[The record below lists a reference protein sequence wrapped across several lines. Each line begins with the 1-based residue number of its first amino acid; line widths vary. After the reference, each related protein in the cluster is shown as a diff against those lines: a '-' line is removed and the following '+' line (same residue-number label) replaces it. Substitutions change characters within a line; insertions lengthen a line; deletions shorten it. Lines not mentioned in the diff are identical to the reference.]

1 MISSRL
7 CSILYFVNH
16 TYKYILNLIFK
27 KIKHETNLLA
37 SCRIIIFAI
46 FIYNLYNIYSKL
58 YKYNFLFI
66 NINYIKNVVPGPIGN
81 PNNAQIIA
89 NAVHPN
95 KNAIDIGIIVDI
107 KLPTPNSFL
116 YF

>member
-1 MISSRL
+1 MTLEELITEGIFFRGQSEEFDFIIP
-7 CSILYFVNH
+7 SIY
-16 TYKYILNLIFK
+16 
-27 KIKHETNLLA
+27 
-37 SCRIIIFAI
+37 RD
-46 FIYNLYNIYSKL
+46 
-58 YKYNFLFI
+58 
-66 NINYIKNVVPGPIGN
+66 INYIKNVVPGPIGN

-116 YF
+116 YFWPNTTITPK